1 MRQLSFVLPS
11 LKMDML
17 LNPEHYQV
25 YSFKWPISNI
35 VNCTNKELLHF
46 AWNIKAKELH
56 FPSLR
61 AFFVSFCFLVIW
73 LFVFITDSE
82 HCKMHQS
89 HKLEIRWLTEVPN
102 VQRQSWP
109 TSFLPWL
116 WNIHRSETNWLDWDN
131 QAVSQLRP
139 KDSAMNNGE
148 QVTETGQTALQLPAL
163 FPTGNGTTRPY
174 WGWTHVKGVVEVR
187 HTPWLTWIKRK
198 FTFHSWVQWLRCK
211 NDSPLWEV
219 NCNFKLIGFERL
231 HPPPTLTIRVMST
244 SLPELKMIANTTGYV
259 PRLYSQ
265 SQLNLF
271 PEASAGQTYR
281 KNCWKRNS
289 KGNKQAQVNVG
300 HWSEKTR

>member
-17 LNPEHYQV
+17 LNPDHYQV

-82 HCKMHQS
+82 HCKMHQI

-139 KDSAMNNGE
+139 RAQQWTMANRWQK
-148 QVTETGQTALQLPAL
+148 QVRLHCSYLHSSQPATGQ
-163 FPTGNGTTRPY
+163 
-174 WGWTHVKGVVEVR
+174 HDHIGVE
-187 HTPWLTWIKRK
+187 
-198 FTFHSWVQWLRCK
+198 C
-211 NDSPLWEV
+211 
-219 NCNFKLIGFERL
+219 
-231 HPPPTLTIRVMST
+231 M
-244 SLPELKMIANTTGYV
+244 
-259 PRLYSQ
+259 
-265 SQLNLF
+265 
-271 PEASAGQTYR
+271 
-281 KNCWKRNS
+281 
-289 KGNKQAQVNVG
+289 
-300 HWSEKTR
+300 